1 MDDVKKLLGQ
11 KIKELRKTRHFT
23 QEKLAEMIGIEP
35 PNLSYIETGRF
46 YPSPDT
52 LRRIAQ
58 ALDVKIYE
66 LYKFDYLRPVSELK
80 KELYKKLENDDE
92 LVRLVYKICES
103 L

>member
-1 MDDVKKLLGQ
+1 MEDVKKLLG
-11 KIKELRKTRHFT
+11 KRIKELRKQRNFT
-23 QEKLAEMIGIEP
+23 QERLAEMIGIEP

-52 LRRIAQ
+52 LWKIAK

-66 LYKFDYLRPVSELK
+66 LYKFDYLKPVPELK
-80 KELYKKLENDDE
+80 KELYKKLENNDE
-92 LVRLVYKICES
+92 LVKLVYKICES